1 MLSEREILYGAGVC
15 VNQELIRLNSLRLEA
30 AKEAF
35 AKVPSELA
43 ASEVRAYEWILKHLA
58 KAEKV

>member
-1 MLSEREILYGAGVC
+1 